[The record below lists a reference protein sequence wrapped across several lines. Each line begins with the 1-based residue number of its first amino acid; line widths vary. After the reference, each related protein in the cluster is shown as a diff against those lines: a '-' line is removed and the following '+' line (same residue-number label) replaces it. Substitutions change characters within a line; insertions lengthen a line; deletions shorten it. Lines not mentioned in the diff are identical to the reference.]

1 MKILFDHQAFSM
13 QRYGGISRC
22 FIELYKHFPESIQA
36 EFALRECN
44 NAYIREENLAAD
56 INTDLERWILPFIW
70 KYKETMFNT
79 YQQLKGYNRY
89 VYWDKTKYNQI
100 ESIRLLNKGDF
111 DIFHPTF
118 FDDYFVQF
126 LNGKPFVLTIH
137 DMIPELYPQ
146 YFDSEKNG
154 QIIGKRKL
162 APLASA
168 IIAVSEKTKEDVIRI
183 LGVPDEKV
191 HVVYHGCSF
200 PMVEHTLSIYNF
212 PYILYV
218 GDRNIYKNFDLFVHE
233 VTKNLIRHPELK
245 VVCTGRAF
253 NSRELSMLEDLGIT
267 DRFLQHWVKTDD
279 EFYSLYHHAACF
291 VYPSEY
297 EGFGIPI
304 LEAYKADCPVL
315 LNHASCF
322 PEIAGE
328 AAIYFTLTKDE
339 SNLAEVLENF
349 LAMDDAQIDSLKQK
363 QRERLNLYSWEKSA
377 LQLAKVYESVLAKS

>member
-1 MKILFDHQAFSM
+1 M
-13 QRYGGISRC
+13 QKYGGVSRC
-22 FIELYKHFPESIQA
+22 FVELYKHMPSNIEVKIGIHETENA
-36 EFALRECN
+36 YLRELQLGVPKWQD
-44 NAYIREENLAAD
+44 YKQF
-56 INTDLERWILPFIW
+56 ILPFH
-70 KYKETMFNT
+70 FP
-79 YQQLKGYNRY
+79 LKGRLFAYYNHL
-89 VYWDKTKYNQI
+89 KYNLPYQSGNELYFGGYEYQKNRI
-100 ESIRLLNKGDF
+100 IKELQLGNY

-118 FDDYFVQF
+118 FDHYFLPH

-233 VTKNLIRHPELK
+233 VAKNLIRHPELK

-304 LEAYKADCPVL
+304 LEAYKADCPVF

-322 PEIAGE
+322 PEIAGD
-328 AAIYFTLTKDE
+328 AAIYFTLKRDE
-339 SNLAEVLENF
+339 SNLAEVMEDF
-349 LAMDDAQIDSLKQK
+349 LAMDDAQIESLKQR